1 MADESSSTNS
11 NEGTGLNRRN
21 FLKGAGAV
29 VAGSTLGAG
38 LTLSTEAAAA
48 AAAEAPTTITN
59 FKCPICAKDFNTY
72 GGLKAHFSQA
82 HPGLVLPVTTKLK
95 VNGKDYEVL
104 IEPHWTLQRTLQF
117 KLGLTGA
124 KQMCD
129 RGVCGSCSVNIDGR
143 TVLSCST
150 LAVECEGKSIETVEG
165 IAANPKWRSL
175 IQSYCKWDAMQCGYC
190 TPGFVVSAKA
200 LLEKNPNPTENDCK
214 QALAGNICC
223 CGTYPRHPTAIIEA
237 SQVMGKA

>member
-1 MADESSSTNS
+1 MADEDVKDKEEN
-11 NEGTGLNRRN
+11 GINRRN
-21 FLKGAGAV
+21 FLKSAGVV
-29 VAGSTLGAG
+29 VAGSTLGTA
-38 LTLSTEAAAA
+38 LPVSKAAT
-48 AAAEAPTTITN
+48 AAEVATPTTLTS
-59 FKCPICAKDFNTY
+59 FRCPIDSREFTSFAA
-72 GGLKAHFSQA
+72 LKSHFATA
-82 HPGLVLPVTTKLK
+82 HPGYVVPVTTKLK
-95 VNGKDYEVL
+95 VNGKEHEVL

-129 RGVCGSCSVNIDGR
+129 RGVCGSCTVIIDGR
-143 TVLSCST
+143 AVLSCTT

-165 IAANPKWRSL
+165 IAANAKWKPL

-200 LLEKNPNPTENDCK
+200 LLDKNPNPTENDCK

-223 CGTYPRHPTAIIEA
+223 CGTYPRHPTAIMEA
-237 SQVMGKA
+237 AQVMKGGA